1 LISQKLLS
9 KNCESDFTRKQKKE
23 LEMLSEVI
31 LSKDQNIQKLTE
43 LLNEECPEEEEDE
56 EDDEDYQA
64 NE

>member
-9 KNCESDFTRKQKKE
+9 KNWESDFTRKQKKE